1 MGYTTA
7 QQSNQG
13 GREYNED
20 RTAIF
25 EREGHI
31 ILVLADGLGGH
42 EGGEIASQGLVDS
55 VGKSFL
61 SATEVQLQDPEK
73 FLDLT
78 INYAH
83 KFIHR
88 RAKQYSLPAV
98 SPKTTCVLCLIS
110 DGVAR
115 WAHSGDSR
123 LYLIRGKEI
132 LDVTKDHVAD
142 KQLAN
147 NPLNRCVGGHELP
160 NPDISKPVKLKNGD
174 RILLASDGAWATFKV
189 DDLYDYVDPE
199 HPSFGL
205 DNLLQRLESR
215 NKVPSDNL
223 SMVLL
228 FWDEALSNNNDVYD
242 HAFVDDNTH
251 TSVKQEHDETESTN
265 AQHNNSEQALIY
277 DIVDQGSHNQN
288 AEKQSSSNQSKN
300 STIKAPPQEK
310 PNLSKISESI
320 DEIENFISGLEDNL

>member
-13 GREYNED
+13 GRAYNED

-25 EREGHI
+25 ERDGFI
-31 ILVLADGLGGH
+31 LLVLADGLGGH
-42 EGGEIASQGLVDS
+42 EGGEIASQGLIDS

-61 SATEVQLQDPEK
+61 SATEIQLQDAQK
-73 FLDLT
+73 FLHLT

-88 RAKQYSLPAV
+88 RAKQYSLPAS
-98 SPKTTCVLCLIS
+98 SPKTTCVVCLING
-110 DGVAR
+110 DVAQ

-123 LYLIRGKEI
+123 LYLIRSKEI
-132 LDVTKDHVAD
+132 HSMTEDHVTN
-142 KQLAN
+142 KHLSN
-147 NPLNRCVGGHELP
+147 NPLNRCVGGQELP
-160 NPDISKPVKLKNGD
+160 NPDISEPIKLENGD
-174 RILLASDGAWATFKV
+174 RLLLASDGAWATFNV

-223 SMVLL
+223 SIVLL
-228 FWDEALSNNNDVYD
+228 FWDESLSNANNDDAILDDQMTHMSIKQD
-242 HAFVDDNTH
+242 HKDSLKNSVDQ
-251 TSVKQEHDETESTN
+251 KP
-265 AQHNNSEQALIY
+265 AGKALVY
-277 DIVDQGSHNQN
+277 DIVDKGSHQ
-288 AEKQSSSNQSKN
+288 ADKPQKIS
-300 STIKAPPQEK
+300 PPQEK
-310 PNLSKISESI
+310 LGLTEISESI
-320 DEIENFISGLEDNL
+320 DELENFISDLEDNL